1 MTMTLSLHW
10 LFKATHTP
18 TPLLAINF
26 VFLVVKHIHLA
37 HLLLS
42 TDEVLM

>member
-1 MTMTLSLHW
+1 MTMILSLHW

-18 TPLLAINF
+18 TSLLAINYVLF
-26 VFLVVKHIHLA
+26 AVKHFYLA
-37 HLLLS
+37 QLLLS

>member
-1 MTMTLSLHW
+1 MTITLSLRW
-10 LFKATHTP
+10 LFNATHTT

-26 VFLVVKHIHLA
+26 VFFVVKHIHLA
-37 HLLLS
+37 QLLSS